1 MVRYRP
7 RYAYVRYI
15 VCAKMLLLTIDFDL
29 RVPLSLCVRNRHA
42 KTMYA

>member
-15 VCAKMLLLTIDFDL
+15 VRVKVLLLTIDFDL
-29 RVPLSLCVRNRHA
+29 RVLHV
-42 KTMYA
+42 